1 MLEIKGAWDAMPDE
15 VRNAGGTKFSPG
27 EGSGLNMGP
36 SRHQLLND
44 ALEMSRRMA
53 SFGDIGDW
61 DAVIEL
67 EPERRN
73 LLEQAFSTHAPADE
87 LVAERVRAILD
98 LDKRLM
104 AQSIEARDRV
114 ADELSQ
120 ASKGRKATSAYQ
132 SAGG

>member
-1 MLEIKGAWDAMPDE
+1 MI
-15 VRNAGGTKFSPG
+15 
-27 EGSGLNMGP
+27 P

-44 ALEMSRRMA
+44 ALDMSRRMA
-53 SFGDIGDW
+53 SLGDVGDW
-61 DAVIEL
+61 DAVLEL

-104 AQSIEARDRV
+104 AQSIEARDRI
-114 ADELSQ
+114 ADELSHT
-120 ASKGRKATSAYQ
+120 SKGRKAANAYQ
-132 SAGG
+132 SARG

>member
-1 MLEIKGAWDAMPDE
+1 
-15 VRNAGGTKFSPG
+15 
-27 EGSGLNMGP
+27 MGP

-120 ASKGRKATSAYQ
+120 SSKGRKATSAYQ

>member
-1 MLEIKGAWDAMPDE
+1 MI
-15 VRNAGGTKFSPG
+15 
-27 EGSGLNMGP
+27 P

-53 SFGDIGDW
+53 SLGDVGDW

-104 AQSIEARDRV
+104 AQSVRARNRL

-120 ASKGRKATSAYQ
+120 SSKGRKAASAYQ
-132 SAGG
+132 SARG